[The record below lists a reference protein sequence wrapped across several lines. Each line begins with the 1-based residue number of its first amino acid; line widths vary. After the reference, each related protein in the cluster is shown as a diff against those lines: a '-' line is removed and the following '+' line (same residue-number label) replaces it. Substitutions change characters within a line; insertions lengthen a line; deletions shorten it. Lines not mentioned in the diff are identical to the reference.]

1 MSPRA
6 YQLGLRQASVDDTRR
21 RVLTAARELLTEPSG
36 YAVFTVD
43 AIARRADVA
52 RATVY
57 YRFGSKAGLLEAL
70 FDDLAARGHLE
81 QLAEAFTEPDPDRAL
96 RRFVACFGEFWASD
110 RLVLRR
116 VRALAA
122 LDPDVGPLIAA
133 RDERRRDGLRE
144 LLSRRAGAAPRQA
157 ETVADL
163 DELEARVA
171 IAHTLTSF
179 ETFDTLAGP
188 GQDPRDLVP
197 VVADLVLHAIT
208 ALRG

>member
-6 YQLGLRQASVDDTRR
+6 YQLGQRQASVDDTRR

-43 AIARRADVA
+43 AIARKADVA
-52 RATVY
+52 RATIY

-70 FDDLAARGHLE
+70 FDDLAAEGQLE

-116 VRALAA
+116 LRALGA
-122 LDPDVGPLIAA
+122 LDPDVGPLITA
-133 RDERRRDGLRE
+133 RDERRRAGLRT
-144 LLSRRAGAAPRQA
+144 LLSRRAGA
-157 ETVADL
+157 ETSDA
-163 DELEARVA
+163 LEAQVA
-171 IAHTLTSF
+171 IALTLTSF

-188 GQDPRDLVP
+188 ERDLRDLVP
-197 VVADLVLHAIT
+197 VVTDLVLHAIT
-208 ALRG
+208 AAAKAPPEP